1 MSTWVAIQWL
11 KIPEKSTSQISF
23 NMSELCVHRN
33 NDPQDMSYEEIDDK
47 TYEDEVIDVPQYFE

>member
-1 MSTWVAIQWL
+1 
-11 KIPEKSTSQISF
+11 
-23 NMSELCVHRN
+23 MSELCVHRN